1 MRLQNTMKIQR
12 AHQIR
17 LYPKGEQFVQ
27 LAKSAGTARYAHNW
41 ALDKWITMYQAVE
54 DGTSTEKP
62 SAFKLCNIWTE
73 EKPGWAD
80 EVSSSAPRRAI
91 MDVGV
96 AFGNLIKG
104 NARHPQ
110 FHKKGRRESFY
121 VDNTK
126 AYIKGDIIH
135 LPKIGKVKMAEEL
148 RYSGKIMSYTVSE
161 EAGMWFVSVQVEIEA
176 PEHPCV
182 APDSVVGIDVGLA
195 TPATAS
201 DGTTCVAPAK
211 LKRLEKNLKQRQRK
225 LSKARKGSKNRSKL
239 LRRKQKV
246 QHRINNIR
254 KDATHKFTATITKS
268 HGVVVVEDLNI
279 AEMKSKSPAHLRR
292 SLQAS
297 MMGEIIRQLSYK
309 ALHLIK
315 APRYY
320 PSTKRCSKCG
330 NIRDEIGLSERTYI
344 CPVCGLTINRDL
356 NAAVNLMNVGAVYP
370 ELPVECVASNA
381 C

>member
-41 ALDKWITMYQAVE
+41 ALDKWIKMYQAVE

-62 SAFKLCNIWTE
+62 SAFKLCNIWTK
-73 EKPGWAD
+73 EKPEWAD
-80 EVSSSAPRRAI
+80 EVSSSASRRAI
-91 MDVGV
+91 MDVGT
-96 AFGNLIKG
+96 AFGNLFKG
-104 NARHPQ
+104 IARYPQ
-110 FHKKGRRESFY
+110 FHKKGRKESFY
-121 VDNTK
+121 VANDK

-161 EAGMWFVSVQVEIEA
+161 EAGMWFVSVQVELEEL
-176 PEHPCV
+176 PHPCEN
-182 APDSVVGIDVGLA
+182 PDSVVGIDVGLA

-201 DGTTCVAPAK
+201 DGTVCTAPAK

-225 LSKARKGSKNRSKL
+225 LSKAQKGSKNRSKL

-246 QHRINNIR
+246 QHRINNVR
-254 KDATHKFTATITKS
+254 KDATNKFATTITKS
-268 HGVVVVEDLNI
+268 HGIVVVEDLDI
-279 AEMKSKSPAHLRR
+279 AEMKSKAPKHLRR

-297 MMGEIIRQLSYK
+297 MMGEILRQLEYK
-309 ALHLIK
+309 ALKLIK

-320 PSTKRCSKCG
+320 PSTKRCSGCG
-330 NIRDEIGLSERTYI
+330 NIREEVGLSERTYI
-344 CPVCGLTINRDL
+344 CPVCGLQIDRDF
-356 NAAVNLMNVGAVYP
+356 NAAVNLMNVGVVDP